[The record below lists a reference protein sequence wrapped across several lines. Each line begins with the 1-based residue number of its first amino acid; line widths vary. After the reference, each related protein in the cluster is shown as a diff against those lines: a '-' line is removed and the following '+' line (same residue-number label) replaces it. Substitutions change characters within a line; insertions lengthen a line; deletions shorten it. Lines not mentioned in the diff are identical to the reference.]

1 MFCAGYAVYMWSLVD
16 GWSQL
21 YILKCDELILS
32 IGKLLVAFFFVLLWR
47 TLNTCDTYSVNM
59 LFCKGPHAACQVVLD
74 TCWSTQID
82 KKGIF
87 YLYSL

>member
-32 IGKLLVAFFFVLLWR
+32 IGKWLVAFFFCFAVA
-47 TLNTCDTYSVNM
+47 NTEHVRYV
-59 LFCKGPHAACQVVLD
+59 
-74 TCWSTQID
+74 
-82 KKGIF
+82 
-87 YLYSL
+87 